1 MSLSVLRAIRI
12 LDTLTGDKL
21 AEGEPHI
28 TFTPRELRE
37 AVFMAT
43 KALMIE
49 GATVFMP
56 ESYVLDCQIRFLE
69 TRKERGLLTED
80 LTRPEDADDEEE

>member
-43 KALMIE
+43 RALMIE
-49 GATVFMP
+49 GSTVFMP
-56 ESYVLDCQIRFLE
+56 ESYVLDCQVRFLE

-80 LTRPEDADDEEE
+80 LTRPADIEEDDE